1 MSKHRN
7 IFIQILFILLIAL
20 AFNCFS
26 LDNYKNASYLENYF
40 FQSEQ
45 SHHYFAFSKNQYF
58 EIKPGSL
65 KIWIWNPTKNSFC
78 EPVEL
83 RFLNNE
89 SSVLFGSEKSDVAYS
104 YYAGNNPDN
113 WIHSGYAYKKL
124 CMPNVYEGI
133 DLEFYFK
140 DYELE
145 FDFIINSQID
155 INQIIWEVRGNN
167 VESYIENNKLVIINN
182 EGYIYTFSIP
192 EIYNS
197 AYKNPNTLLS
207 QTASF
212 LGLDKN
218 TYQIHVDNHDK
229 NFELLI
235 DPILTLSTYIF
246 FPSSNRP
253 SSLFSKMC
261 LDYYNNGVDI
271 AIIGGTIEFPASS
284 GTDVSG
290 FLCKL
295 SPQLGKTHHIVF
307 INGVGEDHINSIS
320 HFINATND
328 FIVIGGKTNSLNF
341 PMVNPI
347 QPFDTSLNG
356 SGTSSEFDGFLMM
369 FDKDFRIT
377 FSTFVGGSGYDTI
390 EDLTIYNNN
399 LIFAGNTT
407 STDLTLINSSPN
419 TRKELLTDGFW
430 GVLRFSNPLVYRYL
444 TKLNINGIE
453 VKDIEAYS
461 SRIYLCGN
469 TTVGSPYF
477 NPIIPE
483 ASVQGKDIF
492 VQSYLYSEGTTTP
505 DVSLLSSL
513 FFGGSNDDI
522 LEKSII
528 LYTNTLC
535 LAGNTYSND
544 LPIPISAIPEKMPE
558 QTYPFLTLA
567 NMTAGRLI
575 GTCYIFGN
583 GTDVITDI
591 KTSNMASNTFFI
603 TGYTNSSFENFAW
616 SKISFS
622 SNPFDTQLNN
632 GMSENF
638 DAMIWRLEWNSI
650 ENTITPTWG
659 TFLGGILNDTALSI
673 GVLNNNNICFSG
685 ITESPD
691 FPLQGCQ
698 TISPAYLPS
707 HYLSAFNISG
717 KVIYVNPNSSSTPTD
732 GSSWARGY
740 HTISEAI
747 SSANNYDEIWIKT
760 GEYFERISINGLSNI
775 ILRGGFSGSESNI
788 DERNPWENPTK
799 ILPIQVKGTGTV
811 GTPTLNITSCMNIEL
826 NGLIFEDGNN
836 ILGDGG
842 AINIS
847 NSTVHISCSQFYK
860 NKSFGDGGAIYIDN
874 SYANLT
880 NCVFVHNSCSGNG
893 SAISANESTLKII
906 HCTFANNFMTNN
918 GNISTV
924 DIQGSTSMM
933 MILNSIIWANEGNT
947 NVQINYPEIIA
958 PEYLIFSHSII
969 QNFSLLSLPPS
980 FDSILDT
987 DPLFIENPSET
998 SIGNLNLSLESPA
1011 VNLGDPISQSFEYGA
1026 VNEDIRRKPR
1036 ILMGESCK
1044 PDAGAF
1050 EIFPAPPP
1058 KIILLGDN
1066 PLYLTLNQPYIEPGY
1081 EARDGC
1087 NVDITS
1093 LVDISSNVNTEQLG
1107 EYTVEY
1113 SVISPYD
1120 QGHVVKVT
1128 RRVIVISA
1136 SPQIILTGP
1145 SDVVIECGEFFI
1157 DPGAVAFD
1165 SLGNDISNEIIVTDN
1180 VNYSSPGT
1188 YTIEYQVTETEN
1200 HPALYAVRNIT
1211 IQDTKPPIL
1220 ILIGPPQITIP
1231 CGSTWTDPGY
1241 IAFDQCSL
1249 NNIEV
1254 NVTGS
1259 VNTLSTGTYVI
1270 TYTAYDENE
1279 LSSTLTRSIIV
1290 DCNIPQLQQ
1299 CQNQCSNDT
1308 SPTDEDGDGLSF
1320 CIENCLGTSDQDT
1333 DTDDDGMPDYFEV
1346 TYELNPLLNDAK
1358 EDADLDGL
1366 SNLEEF
1372 LIKSNPI
1379 NSNSPWEAK
1388 YVSNFGDDDNPG
1400 TLNSPRASISTTL
1413 ASINTNIPAKQ
1424 NRQSSIVLF
1433 PGSYY
1438 EDIVLSENIILIG
1451 ITAHGENN
1459 RATIYGN
1466 ITGANKAKIYNI
1478 DIKPNITSPLM
1489 NSEKAEVAN
1498 TILLNCGN
1506 TSMHI
1511 RNVRFIGT
1519 GSEIGISV
1527 EGGNPYNT
1535 IIERCLFQD
1544 LSIGI
1549 LIADSIPVIRKCV
1562 FKSTLSTKS
1571 NPTGIYIED
1580 NSGSSNPSNSLGD
1593 INDPNSGWNTFNLNE
1608 GKAIIS
1614 ERTDEITAHNNDW
1627 GTEDA
1632 GEISNQV
1639 QGNLDTQYYLGKG
1652 KAMIASSLV
1661 CVVWNANNR
1670 DPILNATVTINPS
1683 VYPPLTQNTNGV
1695 YTFPSIPDGT
1705 YTVRI
1710 TAPNFETRQVITNVP
1725 EGDLKSES
1733 VALKPVT
1740 PVEGEGTVEGT
1751 PEGSSE
1757 GTTEGSTEGTNE
1769 GENEGEK
1776 GVQIPDVRGKSI
1788 EEATQILISAGL
1800 RVSNTIKEE
1809 YSKDIPKGKIV
1820 RTEPA
1825 IGTEVSKNT
1834 EVTLVISKGA
1844 KRRFIISCGPN
1855 YNQNSYWGDIIICF
1869 FVSTLLLH
1877 NRQRKAHKII
1887 DK

>member
-1 MSKHRN
+1 MGKHRN
-7 IFIQILFILLIAL
+7 IIIQLLTFLFIIL

-26 LDNYKNASYLENYF
+26 LDIYKNASYLENYF
-40 FQSEQ
+40 FQAGQ
-45 SHHYFAFSKNQYF
+45 NHHYFAFSKNQYF
-58 EIKPGSL
+58 EITPGSL
-65 KIWIWNPTKNSFC
+65 KIWIWNPIKNSFC

-89 SSVLFGSEKSDVAYS
+89 GNTVFGSEKSDVAYS
-104 YYAGNNPDN
+104 YYSGNNQYD
-113 WIHSGYAYKKL
+113 WIHNSYAYNKL
-124 CMPNVYEGI
+124 CIPNVYKGI

-145 FDFIINSQID
+145 FDFIINSQVD
-155 INQIIWEVRGNN
+155 INQICWEIRGNN
-167 VESYIENNKLVIINN
+167 VETYIENNKLVVINN

-192 EIYNS
+192 EIYKS
-197 AYKNPNTLLS
+197 AYKNPENVIS
-207 QTASF
+207 QTACF

-218 TYQIHVDNHDK
+218 TYQIFVDNHDT
-229 NFELLI
+229 NSELLI
-235 DPILTLSTYIF
+235 DPILTLSTYIC
-246 FPSSNRP
+246 FPSSNGT
-253 SSLFSKMC
+253 STLFDKMC
-261 LDYYNNGVDI
+261 LDYYNNGVAI
-271 AIIGGTIEFPASS
+271 AVIGGSIKFPNSS

-307 INGVGEDHINSIS
+307 INGVGEDYINSIS
-320 HFINATND
+320 HFINETND
-328 FIVIGGKTNSLNF
+328 SIFIGGKTNSPNF
-341 PMVNPI
+341 PTVNPVL
-347 QPFDTSLNG
+347 PLTMPLNG
-356 SGTSSEFDGFLMM
+356 NGTPGEFDGFLMM
-369 FDKDFRIT
+369 LDKDLNIN
-377 FSTFVGGSGYDTI
+377 FSTFIGGSRYDSI
-390 EDLTIYNNN
+390 EDLTINNNN
-399 LIFAGNTT
+399 LFFAGNTT

-419 TRKELLTDGFW
+419 IRKDLLTDGFW
-430 GVLRFSNPLVYRYL
+430 GVLRLSPDPLVYRYL
-444 TKLNINGIE
+444 TQLNINGIE

-461 SRIYLCGN
+461 PRIYLCGN

-477 NPIIPE
+477 SPIIPE

-492 VQSYLYSEGTTTP
+492 VQAYLYSEGTTIP
-505 DVSLLSSL
+505 DVSLLSSS
-513 FFGGSNDDI
+513 FFGGSGDDI
-522 LEKSII
+522 LEKSIV

-544 LPIPISAIPEKMPE
+544 LPNPISAIPETISE
-558 QTYPFLTLA
+558 QTYPFLTLV
-567 NMTAGRLI
+567 NMSTGELL
-575 GTCYIFGN
+575 GTTYIFGN
-583 GTDVITDI
+583 GTDVLTDI
-591 KTSNMASNTFFI
+591 KTSNTSSNTFFI
-603 TGYTNSSFENFAW
+603 SGYTNSSFENFAW
-616 SKISFS
+616 SKISFT
-622 SNPFDTQLNN
+622 SNPFNTQLNN
-632 GMSENF
+632 GMNENF
-638 DAMIWRLEWNSI
+638 DAMIWKLQWDSI

-659 TFLGGILNDTALSI
+659 TFLGGTSNDTALSI
-673 GVLNNNNICFSG
+673 GVLDNNNICFSG

-691 FPLQGCQ
+691 FPLQGCR
-698 TISPAYLPS
+698 TIAPAYLPS
-707 HYLSAFNISG
+707 YYLSAFNISG
-717 KVIYVNPNSSSTPTD
+717 KVIYVNPGSSSTPTD
-732 GSSWARGY
+732 GSSWEKGY

-760 GEYFERISINGLSNI
+760 GEYHERITINGLSNI
-775 ILRGGFSGSESNI
+775 ILRGGFSGSEANI
-788 DERNPWENPTK
+788 DERNPLQNPTK
-799 ILPIQVKGTGTV
+799 IIPIQVKGTGIL

-826 NGLIFEDGNN
+826 EGLIFEEGNN
-836 ILGDGG
+836 ILGNGG

-847 NSTVHISCSQFYK
+847 NSTVHISCSTFYK
-860 NKSFGDGGAIYIDN
+860 NMSSGDGGAIYIDN

-880 NCVFVHNSCSGNG
+880 NCVFVRNSCAGNG
-893 SAISANESTLKII
+893 SAISANESTLKLI
-906 HCTFANNFMTNN
+906 HCTFANNFNHNN
-918 GNISTV
+918 GDISTV
-924 DIQGSTSMM
+924 NIQGFTSML

-947 NVQINYPEIIA
+947 QVQINYPEIIS

-969 QNFSLLSLPPS
+969 QNFSLLSTPPS
-980 FDSILDT
+980 SEAILDT

-998 SIGNLNLSLESPA
+998 SPGNLNLSLESPA
-1011 VNLGDPISQSFEYGA
+1011 VNFGDPISLSYEYGA
-1026 VNEDIRRKPR
+1026 VTEDIRRKPR
-1036 ILMGESCK
+1036 IFMGAICK

-1058 KIILLGDN
+1058 RITLLGDN

-1087 NVDITS
+1087 DADITS
-1093 LVDISSNVNTEQLG
+1093 IVDISSNVNTEQTG
-1107 EYTVEY
+1107 EYSVEY

-1120 QGHVVKVT
+1120 QGQVVKVT
-1128 RRVIVISA
+1128 RRVIVISN
-1136 SPQIILTGP
+1136 SSQIILTGP
-1145 SDVVIECGEFFI
+1145 TDVVIECGESFI

-1188 YTIEYQVTETEN
+1188 YTIDYQVKETES
-1200 HPALYAVRNIT
+1200 HPALHAVRNIT

-1231 CGSTWTDPGY
+1231 CNSTWADPGY

-1249 NNIEV
+1249 NNIRV
-1254 NVTGS
+1254 NVIGS
-1259 VNTLSTGTYVI
+1259 VNTTYTGTYTI
-1270 TYTAYDENE
+1270 TYKVYDENE
-1279 LSSTLTRSIIV
+1279 LSSTLTRSVIV
-1290 DCNIPQLQQ
+1290 DCDIPQLQQ

-1308 SPTDEDGDGLSF
+1308 SPTDEDGDGLSL

-1346 TYELNPLLNDAK
+1346 TYDLNPLRNDAK

-1379 NSNSPWEAK
+1379 DSHSPWEAH

-1400 TLNSPRASISTTL
+1400 TLNLPRASIATTL
-1413 ASINTNIPAKQ
+1413 ASINTNIPSKQ
-1424 NRQSSIVLF
+1424 NKISSIVLL

-1438 EDIVLSENIILIG
+1438 EDIVLSENIVLIG

-1459 RATIYGN
+1459 NRATIYGS
-1466 ITGANKAKIYNI
+1466 ITGANKTAIYNV
-1478 DIKPNITSPLM
+1478 DIKPNINVINP
-1489 NSEKAEVAN
+1489 EKAIAAN
-1498 TILLNCGN
+1498 NILLNCGN
-1506 TSMHI
+1506 TSMNI

-1544 LSIGI
+1544 LNIGI
-1549 LIADSIPVIRKCV
+1549 LIGDSIPVIRRCV

-1580 NSGSSNPSNSLGD
+1580 NSGSNNPSNSLGN
-1593 INDPNSGWNTFNLNE
+1593 INDPNTGWNTFNLNE

-1627 GTEDA
+1627 GTENTA
-1632 GEISNQV
+1632 EISTMV

-1652 KAMIASSLV
+1652 KAMIASSLA

-1670 DPILNATVTINPS
+1670 KPILNATVSINPA
-1683 VYPPLTQNTNGV
+1683 VYPPLTQNIDGV
-1695 YTFPSIPDGT
+1695 YTFSSIPDGT
-1705 YTVRI
+1705 YTINI
-1710 TAPNFETRQVITNVP
+1710 TAPNFESRQVITNVP

-1740 PVEGEGTVEGT
+1740 PVEGEGIPEGT
-1751 PEGSSE
+1751 PEGTTE
-1757 GTTEGSTEGTNE
+1757 GSVEGSTEGTNE
-1769 GENEGEK
+1769 GENGIP
-1776 GVQIPDVRGKSI
+1776 IPDVRGKSV

-1809 YSKDIPKGKIV
+1809 YSKDIPKGKVI

-1825 IGTEVSKNT
+1825 IGTEVSKDT

-1855 YNQNSYWGDIIICF
+1855 YDRNSYWGDIIICLF
-1869 FVSTLLLH
+1869 ATTFLLC
-1877 NRQRKAHKII
+1877 NRKTKSAINNR
-1887 DK
+1887 